1 MACFACQCFCAYFP
15 KCDRC
20 IKCHFLLGL
29 KFIETAKEISHLEQD
44 MYRLSAIITEQR
56 KFLVGLQDTSLL
68 GDSVP
73 LTISLE
79 PEEEPK
85 GSEEDSRTANRQE
98 EGRRKLVELMENVEG
113 EVS

>member
-1 MACFACQCFCAYFP
+1 LTTGTVTAPLNKKKLSGQ
-15 KCDRC
+15 
-20 IKCHFLLGL
+20 
-29 KFIETAKEISHLEQD
+29 FIETAKEISHLEQD

-68 GDSVP
+68 GDTVP

-79 PEEEPK
+79 PEEELK
-85 GSEEDSRTANRQE
+85 SGEDDSSKTTNRQE

-113 EVS
+113 LTLFCLKDNFADP